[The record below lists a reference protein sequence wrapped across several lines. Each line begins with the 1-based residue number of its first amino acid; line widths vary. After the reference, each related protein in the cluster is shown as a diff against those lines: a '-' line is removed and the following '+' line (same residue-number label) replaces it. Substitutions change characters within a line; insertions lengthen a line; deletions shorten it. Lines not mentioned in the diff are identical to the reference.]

1 MSFGRYQF
9 LSWARRGIATQ
20 IAETDTLGA
29 ANGNAEERAELALS
43 VKLNSGEPVDRV
55 LSLIGP
61 GDITGFSTRSIVR
74 TEPLNGIGDY
84 EPNLLPYVEFYDE
97 DFPFRYTPAS
107 AANSDRH
114 LRPWLM
120 LVVLKEDEFV
130 DTDRRSP
137 LRSIQLLDD
146 GCLPPGDE
154 LYLWCHM
161 HSNLPHDETDLE
173 AFIDGLE
180 EEVASDPDGVYSRL
194 ICPRK
199 LEPRTLYHAFL
210 VPSYETG
217 RRAGLGQPTVGVK
230 AQTPAWPGQ
239 VLELPVYHRW
249 YFRTGQNFD
258 FEYLVKQLEPRVMD
272 ERVGVRDMDCS
283 RPEFVRADGSG
294 AVRAPLP
301 NILKLGGAVMAPNA
315 TPSRFPSTTQA
326 QPFLEDLT
334 DLVNL
339 NRVQIEN
346 PDEDPYVSVP
356 FYGMY
361 HAQKR
366 DRARPGK
373 KDTPLFDP
381 SSPNWYDE
389 LNRDPTNRVPA
400 GFGKRVVQENQERFM
415 DIAWQQLD
423 DVLEANRKA
432 RLARLA
438 ELAVTRVYARTIG
451 TQTDET
457 FLSRVKPMMRRVR
470 VGNVTALRAVSDSRF
485 EMATIDGAFRRV
497 SRFNS
502 TITRALDK
510 RSNAAAFSYDTML
523 KKVNTVN
530 GISAELPDAFEVI
543 PKLRN
548 VSSFA
553 APGSASQ
560 IKVWSAESN
569 LSDAFVYNRPE
580 FVGGLPGLAE
590 WGNRFT
596 RDVIARPG
604 TFPRPRPRRTPGA
617 GGAGGRPIT
626 RVPTRGGVAAGTP
639 SVDVRPRPT
648 LPGATVVTAAVGRP
662 VTLISSGVANN
673 TLTTAKHNANVR
685 QAYADV
691 NERLAFKRTE
701 SAAKVLNASSTR
713 DFVEATI
720 EPGSA
725 YRRLIGTLVT
735 MPEGVWRPREEPL
748 LPAMAYPDIHDAMYK
763 HLVEVDQDFLLPNL
777 KLIPNNTLSLLKTNQ
792 KFIESY
798 LVGLNYEM
806 GRELMWRE
814 YPTDMRGSYFRQ
826 FWDVKG
832 LVTPDTTPEDSE
844 ELKDIKP
851 IHTWQRGST
860 LGLHNARDAEGDS
873 EQLVFVIRGDL
884 LKKFPNTVIYAQKAL
899 DDPDSDD
906 REDTVIRDGAMTDA
920 EFEKE
925 IRFPLY
931 QAELPPDIKLLGFDL
946 TIDEA
951 AGVERTPGFTDL
963 RGWYFVLAE
972 VPGEPRFGM
981 DIDFR
986 PNTPGTH
993 TWNDLAWENMPPGT
1007 KFLRRDQGPDLSPL
1021 PAEDTGKWGHD
1032 SAHMAAILLQRPVM
1046 VAIHAKE
1053 MLETDIEPELDSLPT
1068 TTLYTYLSTLTF
1080 TNR

>member
-20 IAETDTLGA
+20 IGEKDTLGTS
-29 ANGNAEERAELALS
+29 NGNADERAELALS
-43 VKLNSGEPVDRV
+43 VELNSGDPVERRM
-55 LSLIGP
+55 SLIGP
-61 GDITGFSTRSIVR
+61 GDITGFSMRSIVR

-130 DTDRRSP
+130 DTERRSP
-137 LRSIQLLDD
+137 LRSIQLIDD
-146 GCLPPGDE
+146 GCLPPADE
-154 LYLWCHM
+154 LHLWCHM

-217 RRAGLGQPTVGVK
+217 RRAGLGQPTAGVK

-239 VLELPVYHRW
+239 PLELPVYHRW

-283 RPEFVRADGSG
+283 KPEFVRGDGSG
-294 AVRAPLP
+294 EVRAPLP
-301 NILKLGGAVMAPNA
+301 NVLKLGGAVMSPNA
-315 TPSRFPSTTQA
+315 SPSKFPSTTQA
-326 QPFLEDLT
+326 QPFLDDLV

-339 NRVQIEN
+339 NRVHIEN

-361 HAQKR
+361 HAQRR
-366 DRARPGK
+366 DRSRPGK
-373 KDTPLFDP
+373 KVTPVFDP
-381 SSPNWYDE
+381 GSPNWYDD

-415 DIAWQQLD
+415 DIAWQQLG

-438 ELAVTRVYARTIG
+438 ELAVSKVYGKTIG
-451 TQTDET
+451 SQTNEA
-457 FLSRVKPMMRRVR
+457 FLAKIKPMMTRVR
-470 VGNVTALRAVSDSRF
+470 VGNVTALKAVSDSRLVKT
-485 EMATIDGAFRRV
+485 TIDGAFRRV

-502 TITRALDK
+502 TITRALDS
-510 RSNAAAFSYDTML
+510 RSNAAAFSYDSML
-523 KKVNTVN
+523 KKVNRID
-530 GISAELPDAFEVI
+530 GISAELPDAFEAL

-548 VSSFA
+548 LSSFA

-580 FVGGLPGLAE
+580 FDGGLPGLE
-590 WGNRFT
+590 RWGSRFT
-596 RDVIARPG
+596 PDVISRRRVVPGRRPG
-604 TFPRPRPRRTPGA
+604 RLPGA
-617 GGAGGRPIT
+617 GGAGRRPVPGVPPAGR
-626 RVPTRGGVAAGTP
+626 VTP
-639 SVDVRPRPT
+639 GIPSIDIRPRPT
-648 LPGATVVTAAVGRP
+648 LPGATVVAAAVGRP
-662 VTLISSGVANN
+662 ITLVTTRVADN
-673 TLTTAKHNANVR
+673 TVTAAKHNANVR
-685 QAYADV
+685 QAYADA
-691 NERLAFKRTE
+691 NKRIAFKRGE
-701 SAAKVLNASSTR
+701 PVVRVLDTSSTR
-713 DFVEATI
+713 VSVEAAI
-720 EPGSA
+720 QPGLA
-725 YRRLIGTLVT
+725 YRRLIGELVA
-735 MPEGVWRPREEPL
+735 MPEGVWRPRDEPL

-763 HLVEVDQDFLLPNL
+763 HLIEVDQEFLLPNL

-832 LVTPDTTPEDSE
+832 FITPDTTPEESE
-844 ELKDIKP
+844 SLKDIKP
-851 IHTWQRGST
+851 IHTWRPGSA
-860 LGLHNARDAEGDS
+860 LGSHNARDAGGDS

-906 REDTVIRDGAMTDA
+906 RNDTVIRDGAMTDA
-920 EFEKE
+920 QFEKE

-951 AGVERTPGFTDL
+951 AGIDTTPGFTDK

-986 PNTPGTH
+986 PNTPGNH
-993 TWNDLAWENMPPGT
+993 TWNDLAWENLPVNT
-1007 KFLRRDQGPDLSPL
+1007 KFLRRDQGPNLSPL
-1021 PAEDTGKWGHD
+1021 PPGETGEWGRD

-1053 MLETDIEPELDSLPT
+1053 MLETGIEPELDTFPT
-1068 TTLYTYLSTLTF
+1068 TTLYAYLSELSF
-1080 TNR
+1080 NNR